1 MIENNRRLKAGVGD
15 GRAGSSIFQVRVAF
29 FFDFITSNVLLG
41 NGLGGGCKFG
51 MSCILECGS
60 SAGGFDAGPQE
71 SRLGLVF
78 SFGLTW
84 RS

>member
-15 GRAGSSIFQVRVAF
+15 SRAGSSIFQVSVAF

-60 SAGGFDAGPQE
+60 SAGLLTQVPRNHVAAWY
-71 SRLGLVF
+71 SRLD
-78 SFGLTW
+78 
-84 RS
+84 